1 VCHCCDEIAPVPL
14 PLGFRNDDVV
24 LLGGIADI
32 HRQEPP
38 ARQRLSPA
46 FKRQNQSPEGGFG
59 VL

>member
-1 VCHCCDEIAPVPL
+1 L

-24 LLGGIADI
+24 LLGGIGADA
-32 HRQEPP
+32 HGQEPP